1 MQKRKITARE
11 ILQDIRAG
19 KSDKTLMEKF
29 NVSAQ
34 GLQSIF
40 DKLVRAGV
48 VTQDELD
55 ERVPMS
61 ERTVDLGLFICPAC
75 GNIQG
80 KEFVTCPRCG
90 FSVPGKSE
98 EPTQPATAN
107 KPGPKESGDVRK
119 RRPSA
124 LIHAP
129 ASIGVDEA
137 SADPSLGL
145 IRMMNYCRI
154 LSIAAM
160 GIYVVAVIGIM
171 FVLLPSSGSTNF
183 ELLLSVLAL
192 AAPAI
197 AISVIIFISIRI
209 LTEAVK
215 VFSSLSAAVSEEFL
229 RP

>member
-29 NVSAQ
+29 NLSAQ
-34 GLQSIF
+34 GLQSLF

-55 ERVPMS
+55 DRVPIS

-107 KPGPKESGDVRK
+107 KPGPRESGAVRK

-124 LIHAP
+124 LHPCTCAYRRRRSFSRP
-129 ASIGVDEA
+129 VAGPDPDDE
-137 SADPSLGL
+137 
-145 IRMMNYCRI
+145 
-154 LSIAAM
+154 
-160 GIYVVAVIGIM
+160 
-171 FVLLPSSGSTNF
+171 LLPYTQHSRYGST
-183 ELLLSVLAL
+183 LW
-192 AAPAI
+192 
-197 AISVIIFISIRI
+197 R
-209 LTEAVK
+209 
-215 VFSSLSAAVSEEFL
+215 
-229 RP
+229 